1 MTVVDPTVAEDTVTA
16 PVAAGRPRATPVR
29 IPVHRYT
36 SPEFARLE
44 AERLWPSV
52 WQLAGTLDQVPAP
65 GDWFEHRLGHLSVL
79 VLRDDAGELR
89 AFQNVCRH
97 RGSTFCEGSGSGL
110 TELRCPFHRWT
121 WDLRGR
127 LREVPSRAEFG
138 VLNEDLPLFEA
149 AVGTWG
155 PLVFVNPAPPPDAPT
170 LAEFLEAVP
179 SDLAW
184 AHLDEFRCRAVVTF
198 PAECN
203 WKTLIEAFSETYHVQ
218 GIHREM
224 LAMCDDVNGP
234 QTIWHRHGLLLQPYG
249 VQSPRIRERLS
260 DQRVW
265 EGFVEVMGA
274 RVGAPMDGDPG
285 PAPPVPTDRSLR
297 AVLADMVR
305 DRARESGLDYGLYTD
320 DQVLD
325 MHQYNLFPNITV
337 LVMADLFTVVRSRP
351 GATPDDAFMDVF
363 SFARHAPDDRSPRTR
378 PVEVPVPAGVEPPL
392 GLVLGQDARNFAAVQ
407 RGLHQPGLTHL
418 TVSPTE
424 ECRVVNLHRNLEE
437 HLGIVPSEMDGLA
450 GFPGP
455 RLAPTPGR
463 SPGGPEPS
471 AGGRPC

>member
-1 MTVVDPTVAEDTVTA
+1 MTVVDPTVVEETVTQ
-16 PVAAGRPRATPVR
+16 PVAEGRPRATPVR

-52 WQLAGTLDQVPAP
+52 WQLAGVVDQVAAP

-79 VLRDDAGELR
+79 VLRDDAGALR
-89 AFQNVCRH
+89 AYQNVCRH
-97 RGSTFCEGSGSGL
+97 RGSTFCEGSGTGL

-121 WDLRGR
+121 WDLQGR
-127 LREVPSRAEFG
+127 LREVPSRKEFG
-138 VLNEDLPLFEA
+138 VLNDELPLFEVQ
-149 AVGTWG
+149 VGTWG
-155 PLVFVNPAPPPDAPT
+155 PLVFVNLAADAPP
-170 LAEFLEAVP
+170 LEEFLESVP
-179 SDLAW
+179 GELAW
-184 AHLDEFRCRAVVTF
+184 AGLDEFRCRAIVSF

-224 LAMCDDVNGP
+224 LAMTDDVNGP
-234 QTIWHRHGLLLQPYG
+234 QAIWHRHGVLIQPYG
-249 VQSPRIRERLS
+249 LQSPRIRERL
-260 DQRVW
+260 DHQRVW

-274 RVGAPMDGDPG
+274 RVGASMQGDPG
-285 PAPPVPTDRSLR
+285 PAPAVPGDRSLR
-297 AVLADMVR
+297 AVLAEMVR
-305 DRARESGLDYGLYTD
+305 DTAGAGGLDYGRFSD

-351 GATPDDAFMDVF
+351 GATPDDAWMDVF
-363 SFARHAPDDRSPRTR
+363 NFARHAPSDPSPRSAPPR
-378 PVEVPVPAGVEPPL
+378 YDIPAGVDPPL

-418 TVSPTE
+418 AVSPTE

-455 RLAPTPGR
+455 AV
-463 SPGGPEPS
+463 
-471 AGGRPC
+471 RPR

>member
-1 MTVVDPTVAEDTVTA
+1 MTVLDPTVTEETVTA
-16 PVAAGRPRATPVR
+16 PLSQGRSRATPVR

-52 WQLAGTLDQVPAP
+52 WQLAGTIDQAAAP

-79 VLRDDAGELR
+79 VLRDDRGQLR
-89 AFQNVCRH
+89 AYQNVCRH
-97 RGSTFCEGSGSGL
+97 RGSSFCEGSGSGL

-121 WDLRGR
+121 WDLQGR
-127 LREVPSRAEFG
+127 LREVPSRKEFG
-138 VLNEDLPLFEA
+138 VLNDELPLFEV

-155 PLVFVNPAPPPDAPT
+155 PLVFVNLATDAPP
-170 LAEFLEAVP
+170 LEEFLEAVP
-179 SDLAW
+179 GDLAW
-184 AHLDEFRCRAVVTF
+184 ANLDEFRCRAVVTF

-249 VQSPRIRERLS
+249 LPSPRLRDRPD
-260 DQRVW
+260 DQRIW

-274 RVGAPMDGDPG
+274 RVGASMAGDPG
-285 PAPPVPTDRSLR
+285 PAPAVPGDRSLR

-305 DRARESGLDYGLYTD
+305 DRAREGGLDYGRYSD
-320 DQVLD
+320 EQVLD

-337 LVMADLFTVVRSRP
+337 LVMADLLTVVRSRP
-351 GATPDDAFMDVF
+351 GATPDDAWMDVF
-363 SFARHAPDDRSPRTR
+363 HFARHAADDPTPRSQ
-378 PVEVPVPAGVEPPL
+378 PVVVPIPAGAEPPL
-392 GLVLGQDARNFAAVQ
+392 GLVLGQDTRNFAAVQ

-455 RLAPTPGR
+455 EVTPSR
-463 SPGGPEPS
+463 
-471 AGGRPC
+471 AR